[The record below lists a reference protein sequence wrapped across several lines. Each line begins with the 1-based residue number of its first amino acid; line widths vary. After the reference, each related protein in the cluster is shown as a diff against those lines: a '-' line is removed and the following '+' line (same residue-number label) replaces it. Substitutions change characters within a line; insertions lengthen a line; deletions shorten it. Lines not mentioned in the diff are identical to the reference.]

1 MNGLSLDLFTNIG
14 IDSEIRQYHILDGL
28 KKIRDKFS
36 YNKLYPHLSEV
47 ISLYQT
53 LSIIN
58 REVKKLEDGMPSQ
71 IMDID
76 VIDQKITYQ
85 LLHDDHKHLD
95 SVKETIDWSLP
106 LIKETIDEGI
116 AIYEFVDENIL
127 VEKVGIMPNYT
138 EEGYIFVPDNK
149 DKKLYLFR
157 YELTIY
163 TKSDDNYR
171 SLKTKYIS
179 SMDESIFRSSL
190 NTVKLQLINKH
201 ADLPNPATYAF
212 STYLD
217 FSFEETMFPV
227 IKRKF
232 LQYLG
237 N

>member
-1 MNGLSLDLFTNIG
+1 MNDLSLDLFTKVG
-14 IDSEIRQYHILDGL
+14 LDSEIRQYHILDGL

-36 YNKLYPHLSEV
+36 FNKLYPHLSEV

-71 IMDID
+71 IKDINF
-76 VIDQKITYQ
+76 IDQKITYQ
-85 LLHDDHKHLD
+85 LLHNDHKHLD
-95 SVKETIDWSLP
+95 SVKKTINWALP

-127 VEKVGIMPNYT
+127 VEKIGIMPNYT

-149 DKKLYLFR
+149 GKKLYLFR

-179 SMDESIFRSSL
+179 TMDESLLKSSL
-190 NTVKLQLINKH
+190 NSVKLQLLKKH
-201 ADLPNPATYAF
+201 DDLPNPATYAF
-212 STYLD
+212 STDLD
-217 FSFEETMFPV
+217 FSFEDTMFPV

-232 LQYLG
+232 LKYLSK
-237 N
+237 